1 MPGTNLTRE
10 EAQQRAKL
18 LTVDSY
24 EIDLDLSG
32 AVEGGT
38 YRSVTTV
45 RFDSAES
52 GVGSFIDLVAPAV
65 QEVVLNGDSLD
76 PAEVFKDSRI
86 ELAGILE
93 GRNVLRVVADCA
105 YTNTGEGLHR
115 FVDPVDQQAYL
126 YTQFEVPDAR
136 RVFASF
142 EQPDL
147 KATFQFTVKAPS
159 GWTVISNSPTP
170 EPKDDVWEFEP
181 TPRISTYVTALILG
195 PYHSVHSVYEKDG
208 QSVPLGIYCRPSL
221 AEFLD
226 SDAIF
231 EVTRQGFEWFQE
243 KFDYA
248 YPFKKYDQLFVP
260 EFNAGAMENAG
271 AVTIRDQYVFRSKV
285 TDAAYEVRAETILHE
300 LAHMWF
306 GDLVTMEWWNDLWL
320 NESFATYTSIACQSY
335 APGSRWPH
343 SWTTFANSMKTWAYR
358 QDQLPSTHPIMAQ
371 INDLDD
377 VLVNF
382 DGITYAKG
390 ASVLKQLVAYV
401 GEDEFF
407 RGVQAYFKAHAY
419 GNTQLSDLL
428 GALEETSGRDLGT
441 WSQKWLQTAG
451 INVLRPE
458 IETDANGVITS
469 FAIRQ
474 EAPALPAGAK
484 GEPTL
489 RPHRIAVGLYDL
501 DDSAGGSGK
510 LVRGERIELDVDGE
524 LTEVAELVG
533 KRRPA
538 VILLND
544 DDLSYAKVRLDEQSL
559 AFVTEH
565 LGDFEASLPRALCW
579 ASAWDM
585 TRDAELAARDY
596 LSLVLSGIGKE
607 SDIGVVQSLHRQV
620 LTAVELYADPNARE
634 ALLTRWTDATL
645 AHLRSSAGGSD
656 HQLAWA
662 RAFAAT
668 ARTPEQL
675 DLLEGLLDGR
685 ESIEGLAVD
694 TELRWSFVQR
704 LAAVGRFDEAEITS
718 EYERDRTAAGERH
731 AATAR
736 AARPTEEAKAE
747 AWASVVESDKLPNA
761 VQEAVIGGFV
771 QFGQRELLAPYTEKY
786 FAAVKG
792 VWDSRSHEMAQQI
805 AVGLYPSVQV
815 SADTLAKTDEWL
827 ASAEPSAALRRLISE
842 SRSGVER
849 ALRAQARHGGVGG
862 DALRRGKMAL
872 PRARARKRRFRMEV
886 SRSTGTAAPTGETTS
901 PAAVARSG
909 PRPHQGRGERR
920 SLLAF
925 RF

>member
-18 LTVDSY
+18 LTVESY

-32 AVEGGT
+32 AQEGGT

-45 RFDSAES
+45 RFDVAEN
-52 GVGSFIDLVAPAV
+52 GAESFIDLVAP
-65 QEVVLNGDSLD
+65 EVHEITLNGDALD

-86 ELAGILE
+86 ALPALLA

-181 TPRISTYVTALILG
+181 TPRISSYITALIVG

-231 EVTRQGFEWFQE
+231 EVTRQGFDWFQE

-285 TDAAYEVRAETILHE
+285 TDAAYLGRAETILHE

-320 NESFATYTSIACQSY
+320 NESFATYTSIACQAY
-335 APGSRWPH
+335 APDSRWPH

-358 QDQLPSTHPIMAQ
+358 QDQLPSTHPIMAE
-371 INDLDD
+371 IRDLDD

-401 GEDEFF
+401 GMDEFF
-407 RGVQAYFKAHAY
+407 AGVQAYFKRHAF
-419 GNTQLSDLL
+419 GNTRLSDLL
-428 GALEETSGRDLGT
+428 GALEETSGRDLST

-451 INVLRPE
+451 INILRPE
-458 IETDANGVITS
+458 IETDAAGVITS

-489 RPHRIAVGLYDL
+489 RPHRIAVGLYEL
-501 DDSAGGSGK
+501 DEDSGK
-510 LVRGERIELDVDGE
+510 LVRDERVELDVDGE
-524 LTEVAELVG
+524 LTAVPQLVG

-538 VILLND
+538 VVLLND

-565 LGDFEASLPRALCW
+565 LGDFESSLPRALCW

-585 TRDAELAARDY
+585 TRDAELATRDY

-620 LTAVELYADPNARE
+620 KLAIELYADPTARE

-645 AHLRSSAGGSD
+645 AHLRSAAAGSD

-675 DLLEGLLDGR
+675 DLLDALLDG
-685 ESIEGLAVD
+685 SQTIEGLAVD
-694 TELRWSFVQR
+694 TELRWAFVER
-704 LAAVGRFDEAEITS
+704 LASVGRFDEAEIAG
-718 EYERDRTAAGERH
+718 EYERDKTAAGERH

-736 AARPTEEAKAE
+736 AARPTAEAKAE
-747 AWASVVESDKLPNA
+747 AWAQVVESDKLPNA

-771 QFGQRELLAPYTEKY
+771 QTDQRELLAPYTDQY
-786 FAAVKG
+786 FEVVKG
-792 VWDSRSHEMAQQI
+792 IWDTRSHEIAQQV
-805 AVGLYPSVQV
+805 AVGLYPSIQV
-815 SADTLAKTDEWL
+815 SQETLDKTDEWL
-827 ASAEPSAALRRLISE
+827 TSAEPNAALRRLVSE
-842 SRSGVER
+842 SRS
-849 ALRAQARHGGVGG
+849 
-862 DALRRGKMAL
+862 
-872 PRARARKRRFRMEV
+872 
-886 SRSTGTAAPTGETTS
+886 
-901 PAAVARSG
+901 
-909 PRPHQGRGERR
+909 
-920 SLLAF
+920 
-925 RF
+925 

>member
-10 EAQQRAKL
+10 EAQQRAQL
-18 LTVDSY
+18 LAVESY
-24 EIDLDLSG
+24 GIELDLSG
-32 AVEGGT
+32 AQEGGT

-45 RFDSAES
+45 RFDVTAEN
-52 GVGSFIDLVAPAV
+52 GAESFIDLVAPAV
-65 QEVVLNGDSLD
+65 HEVTLNGDSLD
-76 PAEVFKDSRI
+76 PAEVFAESRI
-86 ELAGILE
+86 KLPGLLH
-93 GRNVLRVVADCA
+93 GRNILRVVADCA

-115 FVDPVDQQAYL
+115 FVDPVDDQAYL

-147 KATFQFTVKAPS
+147 KATFQFTVKAPE

-170 EPKDDVWEFEP
+170 EPQDNVWEFEP
-181 TPRISTYVTALILG
+181 TPRISTYITALIVG

-221 AEFLD
+221 AEYLD

-248 YPFKKYDQLFVP
+248 YPFTKYDQLFVP

-285 TDAAYEVRAETILHE
+285 TDAAYETRAETILHE

-320 NESFATYTSIACQSY
+320 NESFATYTSIACQ
-335 APGSRWPH
+335 AAHPESRWPH

-358 QDQLPSTHPIMAQ
+358 QDQLPSTHPIMAE

-419 GNTQLSDLL
+419 GNTRLSDLL
-428 GALEETSGRDLGT
+428 GALETTSGRDLKA
-441 WSQKWLQTAG
+441 WSKAWLETAG

-458 IETDANGVITS
+458 IETDGNGVVTS
-469 FAIRQ
+469 FSIRQ

-489 RPHRIAVGLYDL
+489 RPHRIAVGLYEL
-501 DDSAGGSGK
+501 DDDSGK
-510 LVRGERIELDVDGE
+510 LVRDERIELDVDGE
-524 LTEVAELVG
+524 LTAVPQLVG
-533 KRRPA
+533 RRRPA

-565 LGDFEASLPRALCW
+565 LGDFESSLPRALCW

-585 TRDAELAARDY
+585 TRDAQLAARDY

-607 SDIGVVQSLHRQV
+607 SDIGVVQSLQRQV
-620 LTAVELYADPNARE
+620 KLAIDLYADPAARE
-634 ALLTRWTDATL
+634 ALLARWTDATL
-645 AHLRSSAGGSD
+645 AHLRAAAPGSD

-675 DLLEGLLDGR
+675 DVLDALLDG
-685 ESIEGLAVD
+685 SQTVEGLVVD
-694 TELRWSFVQR
+694 TELRWAFVQR
-704 LAAVGRFDEAEITS
+704 LAAVGRFDEAEIAG

-747 AWASVVESDKLPNA
+747 AWASVVDSDKLPNA

-771 QFGQRELLAPYTEKY
+771 QTDQREVLAPYADRY
-786 FAAVKG
+786 FEVVKDI
-792 VWDSRSHEMAQQI
+792 WESRSHEMAQQI
-805 AVGLYPSVQV
+805 AVGLYPTVQV
-815 SADTLAKTDEWL
+815 SQETLDKTDAWL
-827 ASAEPSAALRRLISE
+827 ASAEPNAALRRLVSE
-842 SRSGVER
+842 SRAGVER
-849 ALRAQARHGGVGG
+849 ALRAQRA
-862 DALRRGKMAL
+862 DA
-872 PRARARKRRFRMEV
+872 
-886 SRSTGTAAPTGETTS
+886 AAGE
-901 PAAVARSG
+901 
-909 PRPHQGRGERR
+909 
-920 SLLAF
+920 
-925 RF
+925 

>member
-32 AVEGGT
+32 AQEGGT

-45 RFDSAES
+45 RFDVAGTGAE
-52 GVGSFIDLVAPAV
+52 SFIDLVAPTV
-65 QEVVLNGDSLD
+65 HEVTLNGDALD
-76 PAEVFKDSRI
+76 PAEVFEDSRI
-86 ELAGILE
+86 ALPGLLE

-115 FVDPVDQQAYL
+115 FVDPVDEQAYL

-147 KATFQFTVKAPS
+147 KATFQFTVKAPT
-159 GWTVISNSPTP
+159 GWTVVSNSPTP
-170 EPKDDVWEFEP
+170 EPTDDVWVFEP
-181 TPRISTYVTALILG
+181 TPRISSYITALVVG

-231 EVTRQGFEWFQE
+231 EVTRQGFDWFQE

-248 YPFKKYDQLFVP
+248 YPFEKYDQLFVP

-320 NESFATYTSIACQSY
+320 NESFATYTSIACQAY
-335 APGSRWPH
+335 APDSRWPH

-358 QDQLPSTHPIMAQ
+358 QDQLPSTHPIMAE
-371 INDLDD
+371 IGDLDD

-401 GEDEFF
+401 GMDEFF
-407 RGVQAYFKAHAY
+407 SGVQAYFKRHAF
-419 GNTQLSDLL
+419 GNTRLSDLL

-458 IETDANGVITS
+458 IETDAEGVVTS

-489 RPHRIAVGLYDL
+489 RPHRIAVGLYGL
-501 DDSAGGSGK
+501 DGDSGK
-510 LVRGERIELDVDGE
+510 LLREERVELDIDGE
-524 LTEVAELVG
+524 LTAVPQLVG
-533 KRRPA
+533 KRRA
-538 VILLND
+538 DVILLND

-565 LGDFEASLPRALCW
+565 LGDFESSLPRALCW

-585 TRDAELAARDY
+585 TRDGELPTRDY

-620 LTAVELYADPNARE
+620 KLAIDLYADPAARE
-634 ALLTRWTDATL
+634 TLLTRWTDATL
-645 AHLRSSAGGSD
+645 AHLRSAEAGSD

-668 ARTPEQL
+668 ARTPDQI
-675 DLLEGLLDGR
+675 DLLESLLDGGQT
-685 ESIEGLAVD
+685 IEGLAVD
-694 TELRWSFVQR
+694 TELRWAFVQR
-704 LAAVGRFDEAEITS
+704 LVAVGQFDESDISAEH
-718 EYERDRTAAGERH
+718 ERDRTAAGERH
-731 AATAR
+731 AASAR
-736 AARPTEEAKAE
+736 AARPTPEAKAE
-747 AWASVVESDKLPNA
+747 AWAAVVESDKLPNA
-761 VQEAVIGGFV
+761 LQEAVIGGFV
-771 QFGQRELLAPYTEKY
+771 QTDQRELLAPYTDKY
-786 FAAVKG
+786 FDVVKG
-792 VWDSRSHEMAQQI
+792 IWDSRSHEIAQQI
-805 AVGLYPSVQV
+805 AIGLYPAVQV
-815 SADTLAKTDEWL
+815 SRETLDKTDAWL
-827 ASAEPSAALRRLISE
+827 ASAEPNAALRRLVSE
-842 SRSGVER
+842 ARSGVER
-849 ALRAQARHGGVGG
+849 ALKAQAA
-862 DALRRGKMAL
+862 DAR
-872 PRARARKRRFRMEV
+872 
-886 SRSTGTAAPTGETTS
+886 
-901 PAAVARSG
+901 
-909 PRPHQGRGERR
+909 
-920 SLLAF
+920 
-925 RF
+925 

>member
-32 AVEGGT
+32 AQEGGT

-45 RFDSAES
+45 RFDVAED
-52 GVGSFIDLVAPAV
+52 GAESFIDLVAPAV
-65 QEVVLNGDSLD
+65 HEITLNGDALD
-76 PAEVFKDSRI
+76 PAEAFADSRI
-86 ELAGILE
+86 ALPGLLK
-93 GRNVLRVVADCA
+93 GRNVLRVSADCT

-115 FVDPVDQQAYL
+115 FVDPVDDQAYL

-147 KATFQFTVKAPS
+147 KATFQFTVKAPE

-170 EPKDDVWEFEP
+170 EPKDNVWVFAP
-181 TPRISTYVTALILG
+181 TPRLSTYVTALIAG

-208 QSVPLGIYCRPSL
+208 RSVPLGIYCRPSL
-221 AEFLD
+221 AEHLD
-226 SDAIF
+226 ADAIF
-231 EVTRQGFEWFQE
+231 EVTRQGFDWFQE

-248 YPFKKYDQLFVP
+248 YPFEKYDQLFVP

-285 TDAAYEVRAETILHE
+285 TDAAYEVRAATILHE

-320 NESFATYTSIACQSY
+320 NESFATFAEAACQAD
-335 APGSRWPH
+335 APGSKWPH
-343 SWTTFANSMKTWAYR
+343 SWTTFANQMKTWAYR
-358 QDQLPSTHPIMAQ
+358 QDQLPSTHPIMAD
-371 INDLDD
+371 IRDLDD

-401 GEDEFF
+401 GEDAFF
-407 RGVQAYFKAHAY
+407 RGVQAYFKRHAY
-419 GNTQLSDLL
+419 GNTRLSDLL
-428 GALEETSGRDLGT
+428 GALEETSGRDLKT
-441 WSQKWLQTAG
+441 WSKKWLETAG

-458 IETDANGVITS
+458 IETDDAGVITS
-469 FAIRQ
+469 FAVRQ

-489 RPHRIAVGLYDL
+489 RPHRIAIGLYDL
-501 DDSAGGSGK
+501 DEATGK
-510 LVRGERIELDVDGE
+510 LVRGDRVELDVDGE
-524 LTEVAELVG
+524 LTAVPQLAG

-538 VILLND
+538 VVLLND

-559 AFVTEH
+559 AVVTGH
-565 LGDFEASLPRALCW
+565 LGDFESSLPRALCW

-585 TRDAELAARDY
+585 TRDAELPVRDY
-596 LSLVLSGIGKE
+596 LSLVLSGVGKE

-620 LTAVELYADPNARE
+620 KLALDLYADPAARE
-634 ALLTRWTDATL
+634 ALLARWTDATL
-645 AHLRSSAGGSD
+645 AHLRSAEPGSD

-675 DLLEGLLDGR
+675 DLLEALLAGTQTV
-685 ESIEGLAVD
+685 EGLAVD
-694 TELRWSFVQR
+694 TELRWTFVQR
-704 LAAVGRFDEAEITS
+704 LAAVGRFDEAEIAA

-761 VQEAVIGGFV
+761 VQEAVIAGFV
-771 QFGQRELLAPYTEKY
+771 QTDQRELLAPYTDKY
-786 FAAVKG
+786 FEALAD
-792 VWDSRSHEMAQQI
+792 VWASRSHEMAQQI
-805 AVGLYPSVQV
+805 AVGLYPGIQV
-815 SADTLAKTDEWL
+815 TGETLDRTDAWL
-827 ASAEPSAALRRLISE
+827 ASAEPNAALRRLVSE
-842 SRSGVER
+842 SRAGVER
-849 ALRAQARHGGVGG
+849 ALRAQAA
-862 DALRRGKMAL
+862 DA
-872 PRARARKRRFRMEV
+872 
-886 SRSTGTAAPTGETTS
+886 AATS
-901 PAAVARSG
+901 A
-909 PRPHQGRGERR
+909 
-920 SLLAF
+920 
-925 RF
+925 

>member
-1 MPGTNLTRE
+1 MPGTNLTRD
-10 EAQQRAKL
+10 EAQERARL

-32 AVEGGT
+32 AQEGGT

-45 RFDSAES
+45 RFESAEA
-52 GVGSFIDLVAPAV
+52 GAETFIDLVAPAV
-65 QEVVLNGDSLD
+65 HEVVLNGDALD
-76 PAEVFKDSRI
+76 AGALFKDSRI
-86 ELAGILE
+86 ALAGLLSGPNE
-93 GRNVLRVVADCA
+93 LRVVADCA

-115 FVDPVDQQAYL
+115 FVDPVDEQAYL

-147 KATFQFTVKAPS
+147 KATFRFTVKAPE

-170 EPKDDVWEFEP
+170 EPKDHVWAFEP
-181 TPRISTYVTALILG
+181 TPRISSYITALIVG
-195 PYHSVHSVYEKDG
+195 PYHSVHSSYEKDG

-231 EVTRQGFEWFQE
+231 DVTRQGFDWFQE
-243 KFDYA
+243 KFDYD
-248 YPFKKYDQLFVP
+248 YPFAKYDQLFVP

-285 TDAAYEVRAETILHE
+285 TDAAYETRAETILHE

-320 NESFATYTSIACQSY
+320 NESFATYTSIACQAY
-335 APGSRWPH
+335 AEGSKWPH

-358 QDQLPSTHPIMAQ
+358 QDQLPSTHPIMAD
-371 INDLDD
+371 IRDLDD

-401 GEDEFF
+401 GMDEFF
-407 RGVQAYFKAHAY
+407 RGVQAYFKAHAF
-419 GNTQLSDLL
+419 GNTRLSDLL
-428 GALEETSGRDLGT
+428 GALEKTSGRDLKT
-441 WSQKWLQTAG
+441 WSKAWLETAG
-451 INVLRPE
+451 INILRPE
-458 IETDANGVITS
+458 IEVDADGVFTS
-469 FAIRQ
+469 FHVKQ

-489 RPHRIAVGLYDL
+489 RPHRIAIGFYDL
-501 DDSAGGSGK
+501 DADGK
-510 LVRGERIELDVDGE
+510 LVRTNRIELDVDGE
-524 LTEVAELVG
+524 RTEVPVPAG
-533 KRRPA
+533 TKRPD

-544 DDLSYAKVRLDEQSL
+544 DDLTYTKVRLDEESL
-559 AFVTEH
+559 RVVTAH
-565 LGDFEASLPRALCW
+565 LGDFSESLPRALSW

-585 TRDAELAARDY
+585 TRDGELATRDY
-596 LSLVLSGIGKE
+596 LALVLSGVGKE

-620 LTAVELYADPNARE
+620 KMALDLYSAPEWRDAGLTQ
-634 ALLTRWTDATL
+634 WTDAAL
-645 AHLRSSAGGSD
+645 AHLRGAQPGSD

-668 ARTPEQL
+668 ARTPIQL
-675 DLLEGLLDGR
+675 DLLQGLLEGT
-685 ESIEGLAVD
+685 ESVEGLAVD
-694 TELRWSFVQR
+694 TELRWAFVQR
-704 LAAVGRFDEAEITS
+704 LAAVGRFDAEEIEAELVRDKTS
-718 EYERDRTAAGERH
+718 AGERH
-731 AATAR
+731 AASAR
-736 AARPTEEAKAE
+736 AARPVEAAKAE
-747 AWASVVESDKLPNA
+747 AWASVVESDSLPNSL
-761 VQEAVIGGFV
+761 QEAVIGGFV
-771 QFGQRELLAPYTEKY
+771 QTDQRELLAPYTEKY

-792 VWDSRSHEMAQQI
+792 VWDSRSHEMAQQVAI
-805 AVGLYPSVQV
+805 GLYPSLQV
-815 SADTLAKTDEWL
+815 SQATLDATDAWL

-849 ALRAQARHGGVGG
+849 ALKAQAA
-862 DALRRGKMAL
+862 DAANG
-872 PRARARKRRFRMEV
+872 
-886 SRSTGTAAPTGETTS
+886 
-901 PAAVARSG
+901 
-909 PRPHQGRGERR
+909 
-920 SLLAF
+920 
-925 RF
+925 

>member
-10 EAQQRAKL
+10 EAQQRAQL
-18 LTVDSY
+18 LAVESY
-24 EIDLDLSG
+24 EIELDLSG
-32 AVEGGT
+32 AQEGGT

-45 RFDSAES
+45 RFDVSAEN
-52 GVGSFIDLVAPAV
+52 GAESFIDLVAPAV
-65 QEVVLNGDSLD
+65 HEVTLNGDSLD
-76 PAEVFKDSRI
+76 PAEVFADSRI
-86 ELAGILE
+86 ALPGLLH
-93 GRNVLRVVADCA
+93 GRNLLRVVADCA

-115 FVDPVDQQAYL
+115 FVDPVDDQAYL

-147 KATFQFTVKAPS
+147 KATFQFTVKAPE
-159 GWTVISNSPTP
+159 GWTVVSNSPTP
-170 EPKDDVWEFEP
+170 EPQDNVWVFEP
-181 TPRISTYVTALILG
+181 TPRISTYITALIAG

-221 AEFLD
+221 AEYLD

-231 EVTRQGFEWFQE
+231 EVTRQGFAWFQE

-248 YPFKKYDQLFVP
+248 YPFEKYDQLFVP

-285 TDAAYEVRAETILHE
+285 TDAAYETRAETILHE

-320 NESFATYTSIACQSY
+320 NESFATYTSIACQAA

-358 QDQLPSTHPIMAQ
+358 QDQLPSTHPIMAD
-371 INDLDD
+371 IRDLDD

-407 RGVQAYFKAHAY
+407 RGVQAYFKAHAF
-419 GNTQLSDLL
+419 GNTRLSDLL
-428 GALEETSGRDLGT
+428 GALEETSGRDLKT
-441 WSQKWLQTAG
+441 WSKKWLETAG

-458 IETDANGVITS
+458 IETDADGVITS
-469 FAIRQ
+469 FAVRQ
-474 EAPALPAGAK
+474 EAPALPAGAQ

-501 DDSAGGSGK
+501 DAGSGK
-510 LVRGERIELDVDGE
+510 LVRTERIELDVDGE
-524 LTEVAELVG
+524 LTAVPQLSG
-533 KRRPA
+533 TRRPA
-538 VILLND
+538 VVLLND
-544 DDLSYAKVRLDEQSL
+544 DDLSYAKVRLDEESL
-559 AFVTEH
+559 AQVTEH
-565 LGDFEASLPRALCW
+565 LGDFESSLPRALCW

-585 TRDAELAARDY
+585 TRDAQLAARDY

-620 LTAVELYADPNARE
+620 KLAIDLYADPAARE
-634 ALLTRWTDATL
+634 TLLARWTDATL
-645 AHLRSSAGGSD
+645 AHLRAAAPGGD

-675 DLLEGLLDGR
+675 DLLEALLDG
-685 ESIEGLAVD
+685 SQSVEGLVVD
-694 TELRWSFVQR
+694 TELRWAFVQR
-704 LAAVGRFDEAEITS
+704 LAAVGRFDEAEIAA

-736 AARPTEEAKAE
+736 AARPTAEAKAE
-747 AWASVVESDKLPNA
+747 AWASVVDSDKLPNA

-771 QFGQRELLAPYTEKY
+771 QTDQRELLAPYAERY
-786 FAAVKG
+786 FEVVKDI
-792 VWDSRSHEMAQQI
+792 WASRSHEMAQQI
-805 AVGLYPSVQV
+805 AVGLYPAVQV
-815 SADTLAKTDEWL
+815 SQGTLDRTDAWL
-827 ASAEPSAALRRLISE
+827 SSAEPNAALRRLVSE
-842 SRSGVER
+842 SRAGVER
-849 ALRAQARHGGVGG
+849 ALRAQRA
-862 DALRRGKMAL
+862 DA
-872 PRARARKRRFRMEV
+872 
-886 SRSTGTAAPTGETTS
+886 AAAG
-901 PAAVARSG
+901 
-909 PRPHQGRGERR
+909 Q
-920 SLLAF
+920 
-925 RF
+925 

>member
-32 AVEGGT
+32 AQEGGT
-38 YRSVTTV
+38 YTSVTTV
-45 RFDSAES
+45 RFESAEANAET
-52 GVGSFIDLVAPAV
+52 FIDLVAPAV
-65 QEVVLNGDSLD
+65 HEVTLNGKSLD
-76 PAEVFKDSRI
+76 VAAVFRDSRI
-86 ELAGILE
+86 ALKHLQQGENLLK
-93 GRNVLRVVADCA
+93 VVADCA

-115 FVDPVDQQAYL
+115 FVDPVDDQAYL

-159 GWTVISNSPTP
+159 GWTVISNSATP
-170 EPKDDVWEFEP
+170 EPKDDVWTFAP
-181 TPRISTYVTALILG
+181 TPRISTYITALIVG
-195 PYHSVHSVYEKDG
+195 PYHSVHATYERGG

-226 SDAIF
+226 ADAIF
-231 EVTRQGFEWFQE
+231 DVTRQGFDWFQE

-248 YPFKKYDQLFVP
+248 YPFEKYDQLFVP

-320 NESFATYTSIACQSY
+320 NESFATYTSIACQAY
-335 APGSRWPH
+335 AEGSKWPH

-358 QDQLPSTHPIMAQ
+358 QDQLPSTHPIMAD
-371 INDLDD
+371 IRDLDD

-401 GEDEFF
+401 GMDEFF
-407 RGVQAYFKAHAY
+407 AGVQAYFKRHAF
-419 GNTQLSDLL
+419 GNTRLSDLL
-428 GALEETSGRDLGT
+428 GALEETSGRDLSA
-441 WSQKWLQTAG
+441 WSQAWLQTAG
-451 INVLRPE
+451 INILRPH
-458 IETDANGVITS
+458 IETDANGTITS
-469 FAIRQ
+469 FAVRQ
-474 EAPALPAGAK
+474 EAPALPEGAK

-489 RPHRIAVGLYDL
+489 RPHRIAIGLYDL
-501 DDSAGGSGK
+501 DDESGK
-510 LVRGERIELDVDGE
+510 LVRSDRIELDVQGE
-524 LTEVAELVG
+524 ITEVAELVG
-533 KRRPA
+533 RHRPA

-544 DDLSYAKVRLDEQSL
+544 DDLSYAKVRLDPESL
-559 AFVTEH
+559 RHVTQH

-585 TRDAELAARDY
+585 TRDGELPTREY

-620 LTAVELYADPNARE
+620 KLAVDLYAAPEFRE
-634 ALLTRWTDATL
+634 SGLARWTEAAL
-645 AHLRSSAGGSD
+645 EHLRSAEPGSD

-668 ARTPEQL
+668 ARTEGQL
-675 DLLEGLLDGR
+675 DLLKGLLEGT
-685 ESIEGLAVD
+685 EEIEGLAVD
-694 TELRWSFVQR
+694 TELRWAFVQR
-704 LAAVGRFDEAEITS
+704 LAATGRYEEAEIAA
-718 EYERDRTAAGERH
+718 EYARDKTAAGERH
-731 AATAR
+731 AAAAR
-736 AARPTEEAKAE
+736 ASRPTPEAKAE
-747 AWASVVESDKLPNA
+747 AWASVVDSDKLPNA
-761 VQEAVIGGFV
+761 LQEAVIAGFV
-771 QFGQRELLAPYTEKY
+771 QTDQRELLAPYTEKF
-786 FAAVKG
+786 FASVKG
-792 VWDSRSHEMAQQI
+792 VWESRSHEMAQQVAI
-805 AVGLYPSVQV
+805 GLYPAIQV
-815 SADTLAKTDEWL
+815 ERATLDATDAWV
-827 ASAEPSAALRRLISE
+827 ATARPNAALGRLVSE

-849 ALRAQARHGGVGG
+849 ALKAQAA
-862 DALRRGKMAL
+862 DAKAG
-872 PRARARKRRFRMEV
+872 
-886 SRSTGTAAPTGETTS
+886 S
-901 PAAVARSG
+901 
-909 PRPHQGRGERR
+909 
-920 SLLAF
+920 
-925 RF
+925 

>member
-24 EIDLDLSG
+24 EIELDLSG
-32 AVEGGT
+32 AQEGGT

-45 RFDSAES
+45 RFDSAEA
-52 GVGSFIDLVAPAV
+52 GAETFIDLVAPAV
-65 QEVVLNGDSLD
+65 HEAVLNGHSLD
-76 PAEVFKDSRI
+76 VAAVFRDSRI
-86 ELAGILE
+86 ALKHLEAGPNELK
-93 GRNVLRVVADCA
+93 VVADCD

-147 KATFQFTVKAPS
+147 KATFQFTVKAPT
-159 GWTVISNSPTP
+159 GWTVVSNSPTP
-170 EPKDDVWEFEP
+170 EPSGDVWVFEP
-181 TPRISTYVTALILG
+181 TPRMSTYITALIVG
-195 PYHSVHSVYEKDG
+195 PYHSVHSSYEGPGG

-231 EVTRQGFEWFQE
+231 EVTRQGFDWFQE

-248 YPFKKYDQLFVP
+248 YPFAKYDQLFVP

-285 TDAAYEVRAETILHE
+285 TDAAYETRAETILHE

-320 NESFATYTSIACQSY
+320 NESFATYTSIACQAY
-335 APGSRWPH
+335 AENSRWPH

-358 QDQLPSTHPIMAQ
+358 QDQLPSTHPIMAD
-371 INDLDD
+371 IRDLDD

-401 GEDEFF
+401 GMDEFF
-407 RGVQAYFKAHAY
+407 RGVQAYFKAHAF
-419 GNTQLSDLL
+419 GNTRLSDLL
-428 GALEETSGRDLGT
+428 GALEETSGRDLKT
-441 WSQKWLQTAG
+441 WSKKWLETAG
-451 INVLRPE
+451 INVLRPVVDVD
-458 IETDANGVITS
+458 TSGKITS
-469 FAIRQ
+469 FAVKQ
-474 EAPALPAGAK
+474 EAPALPTGAK

-489 RPHRIAVGLYDL
+489 RPHRIAIGLYDL
-501 DDSAGGSGK
+501 DGESGK
-510 LVRGERIELDVDGE
+510 LLRTDRVELDVDGE
-524 LTEVAELVG
+524 LTAVDALVG
-533 KRRPA
+533 RERPA

-544 DDLSYAKVRLDEQSL
+544 DDLSYAKVRMDAESL

-565 LGDFEASLPRALCW
+565 IGDFEASLPRALSW

-585 TRDAELAARDY
+585 TRDAELPTREY

-620 LTAVELYADPNARE
+620 KLALELYAAPSGRDE
-634 ALLTRWTDATL
+634 ALARWTEATL
-645 AHLRSSAGGSD
+645 SHLRAAEPGSD

-668 ARTPEQL
+668 ARTEEQL
-675 DLLEGLLDGR
+675 TLLEELVSAKQ
-685 ESIEGLAVD
+685 SINGLAVD
-694 TELRWSFVQR
+694 TELRWAFVHR
-704 LAAVGRFDEAEITS
+704 LAATGRLDEAGITA
-718 EYERDRTAAGERH
+718 ELDRDKTAAGERH
-731 AATAR
+731 AAAAR
-736 AARPTEEAKAE
+736 AARPTPEAKAE

-761 VQEAVIGGFV
+761 IQESVISGFV
-771 QFGQRELLAPYTEKY
+771 QTDQRELLAPYTEKF

-792 VWDSRSHEMAQQI
+792 AWDSRSHEMAQQI
-805 AVGLYPSVQV
+805 AVGLYPSLQV
-815 SADTLAKTDEWL
+815 SQATLDATDAWL
-827 ASAEPSAALRRLISE
+827 SSTSPSAALRRLITE
-842 SRSGVER
+842 SRAGVER
-849 ALRAQARHGGVGG
+849 ALRAQAADV
-862 DALRRGKMAL
+862 
-872 PRARARKRRFRMEV
+872 
-886 SRSTGTAAPTGETTS
+886 
-901 PAAVARSG
+901 
-909 PRPHQGRGERR
+909 
-920 SLLAF
+920 
-925 RF
+925 

>member
-32 AVEGGT
+32 AQEGGT

-45 RFDSAES
+45 RFDVAEGDTS
-52 GVGSFIDLVAPAV
+52 SFIDLVAPAV
-65 QEVVLNGDSLD
+65 SEVTLNGDALD
-76 PAEVFKDSRI
+76 PDEVFKDSRI
-86 ELAGILE
+86 ALPGLLE
-93 GRNVLRVVADCA
+93 GPNILRVVADCA

-147 KATFQFTVKAPS
+147 KATFRFTVKAPT

-181 TPRISTYVTALILG
+181 TPRISTYVTALIVG

-231 EVTRQGFEWFQE
+231 EVTRQGFDWFQE

-271 AVTIRDQYVFRSKV
+271 AVTIRDQYVFRSKT
-285 TDAAYEVRAETILHE
+285 TDAAYETRAATILHE

-320 NESFATYTSIACQSY
+320 NESFATYAEAACQAY

-343 SWTTFANSMKTWAYR
+343 SWTTFANQMKTWAYR
-358 QDQLPSTHPIMAQ
+358 QDQLPSTHPIMAD
-371 INDLDD
+371 IRDLDD

-401 GEDEFF
+401 GEDAFF
-407 RGVQAYFKAHAY
+407 TGVQAYFKRHAF
-419 GNTQLSDLL
+419 GNTRLSDLL
-428 GALEETSGRDLGT
+428 GALEETSGRDLKS
-441 WSQKWLQTAG
+441 WSKAWLETAG
-451 INVLRPE
+451 INILRPE
-458 IETDANGVITS
+458 IEVDAQGVITS
-469 FAIRQ
+469 FAVRQ

-484 GEPTL
+484 GEATL
-489 RPHRIAVGLYDL
+489 RPHRIAVGLYEL
-501 DDSAGGSGK
+501 DDESGK
-510 LVRGERIELDVDGE
+510 LVRDERVELDIDGE
-524 LTEVAELVG
+524 LTAVPQLVG

-538 VILLND
+538 VFLLND
-544 DDLSYAKVRLDEQSL
+544 DDLSYAKVRLDADSL
-559 AFVTEH
+559 AVVTQH
-565 LGDFEASLPRALCW
+565 LGDFESSLPRALCW

-585 TRDAELAARDY
+585 TRDAELATSDY

-607 SDIGVVQSLHRQV
+607 SDIGVVQSLQRQV
-620 LTAVELYADPNARE
+620 KLALELYAAPAKRE
-634 ALLTRWTDATL
+634 DLLARWTEAAL
-645 AHLRSSAGGSD
+645 EHLRAAAPGGD

-662 RAFAAT
+662 RAFAAA
-668 ARTPEQL
+668 ARTESQL
-675 DLLEGLLDGR
+675 SLLEGLLDGT
-685 ESIEGLAVD
+685 STIDGLAVD
-694 TELRWSFVQR
+694 TELRWAFVQR
-704 LAAVGRFDEAEITS
+704 LASVGRFGDAEIDA
-718 EYERDRTAAGERH
+718 EYERDKTAAGERH
-731 AATAR
+731 ALTAR
-736 AARPTEEAKAE
+736 ASRPTPEAKAA
-747 AWASVVESDKLPNA
+747 AWASVIDSADLPNA
-761 VQEAVIGGFV
+761 LQEAVIGGFV
-771 QFGQRELLAPYTEKY
+771 QTDQRELLAPYTEKY
-786 FAAVKG
+786 FEVVKG
-792 VWDSRSHEMAQQI
+792 IWDSRSHEIAQQVAI
-805 AVGLYPSVQV
+805 GLYPSVQV
-815 SADTLAKTDEWL
+815 TQDTLDRTDAWL
-827 ASAEPSAALRRLISE
+827 SSAEPNAALRRLVSE
-842 SRSGVER
+842 SRSGIER
-849 ALRAQARHGGVGG
+849 ALKAQAA
-862 DALRRGKMAL
+862 DA
-872 PRARARKRRFRMEV
+872 
-886 SRSTGTAAPTGETTS
+886 
-901 PAAVARSG
+901 
-909 PRPHQGRGERR
+909 
-920 SLLAF
+920 
-925 RF
+925 

>member
-10 EAQQRAKL
+10 EAQQRAEL

-32 AVEGGT
+32 AQEGGT

-45 RFDSAES
+45 RFDVARSGAE
-52 GVGSFIDLVAPAV
+52 SFIDLVAPTV
-65 QEVVLNGDSLD
+65 HEVVLNGDQLD
-76 PAEVFKDSRI
+76 PAEVFTDSRI
-86 ELAGILE
+86 ALPGLLE

-115 FVDPVDQQAYL
+115 FVDPVDEQAYL

-147 KATFQFTVKAPS
+147 KATFQFTVRAPE
-159 GWTVISNSPTP
+159 GWTVVSNSPSP
-170 EPKDDVWEFEP
+170 EPLDNVWSFEP
-181 TPRISTYVTALILG
+181 TPRISSYITALIVG

-231 EVTRQGFEWFQE
+231 EVTRQGFDWFQE

-248 YPFKKYDQLFVP
+248 YPFAKYDQLFVP

-320 NESFATYTSIACQSY
+320 NESFATYTSIACQAA

-358 QDQLPSTHPIMAQ
+358 QDQLPSTHPIMAD
-371 INDLDD
+371 IRDLDD

-401 GEDEFF
+401 GQDEFF
-407 RGVQAYFKAHAY
+407 KGVQAYFKRHAF
-419 GNTQLSDLL
+419 GNTRLSDLL
-428 GALEETSGRDLGT
+428 GALEETSGRDLKT
-441 WSQKWLQTAG
+441 WSRKWLETAG
-451 INVLRPE
+451 INILRPE
-458 IETDANGVITS
+458 VATDASGVITS
-469 FAIRQ
+469 FAVRQ

-484 GEPTL
+484 GEPVL
-489 RPHRIAVGLYDL
+489 RPHRIAIGLYDL
-501 DDSAGGSGK
+501 DDATGK
-510 LVRGERIELDVDGE
+510 LVRADRIELDVDGE
-524 LTEVAELVG
+524 LTAVPQLTGE
-533 KRRPA
+533 RRPA

-559 AFVTEH
+559 AVVTEH
-565 LGDFEASLPRALCW
+565 LGDFTASLPRALCW

-585 TRDAELAARDY
+585 TRDAELPTRDY

-620 LTAVELYADPNARE
+620 KLAIDLYADPAARE
-634 ALLTRWTDATL
+634 SLLARWTDATL
-645 AHLRSSAGGSD
+645 AHLRAAEPASD

-675 DLLEGLLDGR
+675 DLLEALLEGTQTV
-685 ESIEGLAVD
+685 EGLAVD
-694 TELRWSFVQR
+694 TELRWAFVER
-704 LAAVGRFDEAEITS
+704 LAAVGRFDEAEIAA
-718 EYERDRTAAGERH
+718 EYERDKTAAGERH

-736 AARPTEEAKAE
+736 AARPTPEAKAE
-747 AWASVVESDKLPNA
+747 AWASVVDSDKLPNA

-771 QFGQRELLAPYTEKY
+771 QTDQRELIAPYADKY
-786 FAAVKG
+786 FEVLKDI
-792 VWDSRSHEMAQQI
+792 WDSRSYEIAQQI
-805 AVGLYPSVQV
+805 ATGLYPAVQI
-815 SADTLAKTDEWL
+815 SEETLTKTDTWL
-827 ASAEPSAALRRLISE
+827 TSSDPNAALRRLVSE
-842 SRSGVER
+842 SRSGIER
-849 ALRAQARHGGVGG
+849 ALRAQAA
-862 DALRRGKMAL
+862 DA
-872 PRARARKRRFRMEV
+872 
-886 SRSTGTAAPTGETTS
+886 TAG
-901 PAAVARSG
+901 
-909 PRPHQGRGERR
+909 Q
-920 SLLAF
+920 
-925 RF
+925 

>member
-24 EIDLDLSG
+24 EIELDLSG
-32 AVEGGT
+32 AQEGGT
-38 YRSVTTV
+38 FRSVTTV
-45 RFDSAES
+45 RFDSAEA
-52 GVGSFIDLVAPAV
+52 GAETFIDLVAPAV
-65 QEVVLNGDSLD
+65 HEAVLNGHALD
-76 PAEVFKDSRI
+76 VAAVFRDSRI
-86 ELAGILE
+86 ALKHLVAGPNE
-93 GRNVLRVVADCA
+93 LRVVADCD

-147 KATFQFTVKAPS
+147 KATFRFTVKAPS

-170 EPKDDVWEFEP
+170 EPKDDVWSFEP
-181 TPRISTYVTALILG
+181 TPRISSYITALIVG
-195 PYHSVHSVYEKDG
+195 PYHSVHSSYEGRDG

-226 SDAIF
+226 ADAIF
-231 EVTRQGFEWFQE
+231 EVTRQGFDWFQE
-243 KFDYA
+243 KFDFA
-248 YPFKKYDQLFVP
+248 YPFAKYDQLFVP

-320 NESFATYTSIACQSY
+320 NESFATYTSIACQAY
-335 APGSRWPH
+335 AEGSRWPH

-358 QDQLPSTHPIMAQ
+358 QDQLPSTHPIMAD
-371 INDLDD
+371 IRDLDD

-401 GEDEFF
+401 GMDEFF
-407 RGVQAYFKAHAY
+407 QGVQAYFKRHAF
-419 GNTQLSDLL
+419 GNTRLSDLL
-428 GALEETSGRDLGT
+428 GALEETSGRDLKT
-441 WSQKWLQTAG
+441 WSKKWLETAG
-451 INVLRPE
+451 INVLRPVVDVD
-458 IETDANGVITS
+458 TRGVITS
-469 FAIRQ
+469 FAVKQ

-489 RPHRIAVGLYDL
+489 RPHRIAIGLYDL
-501 DDSAGGSGK
+501 DEASGK
-510 LVRGERIELDVDGE
+510 LVRTDRVELDVDGE
-524 LTEVAELVG
+524 LTAVDALVG
-533 KRRPA
+533 KARPA

-544 DDLSYAKVRLDEQSL
+544 DDLSYAKVRLDAESL

-565 LGDFEASLPRALCW
+565 IGDFEASLPRALCW

-585 TRDAELAARDY
+585 TRDAELPTRDY

-620 LTAVELYADPNARE
+620 KLALDLYAAPARREE
-634 ALLTRWTDATL
+634 ALARWTEATL
-645 AHLRSSAGGSD
+645 THLRSAEPGSD

-668 ARTPEQL
+668 ARTDAEL
-675 DLLEGLLDGR
+675 SLLERLLDGT
-685 ESIEGLAVD
+685 ESLDGLAVD
-694 TELRWSFVQR
+694 TELRWAFVGR
-704 LAAVGRFDEAEITS
+704 LAATGRLDEAGIAAEL
-718 EYERDRTAAGERH
+718 ERDKTAAGERH
-731 AATAR
+731 AASAR
-736 AARPTEEAKAE
+736 AALPTPEAKAA
-747 AWASVVESDKLPNA
+747 AWASVVESDSLPNA
-761 VQEAVIGGFV
+761 IQEAVIGGFV
-771 QFGQRELLAPYTEKY
+771 QTDQRELLAPYAQK
-786 FAAVKG
+786 FFDAVKEA
-792 VWDSRSHEMAQQI
+792 WDSRSHEMAQQI
-805 AVGLYPSVQV
+805 AVGLYPSLQV
-815 SADTLAKTDEWL
+815 SRATLDATDTWL
-827 ASAEPSAALRRLISE
+827 TTANPSAALRRLITE
-842 SRSGVER
+842 SRAGVER
-849 ALRAQARHGGVGG
+849 ALRAR
-862 DALRRGKMAL
+862 DADGAL
-872 PRARARKRRFRMEV
+872 
-886 SRSTGTAAPTGETTS
+886 
-901 PAAVARSG
+901 
-909 PRPHQGRGERR
+909 
-920 SLLAF
+920 
-925 RF
+925 

>member
-32 AVEGGT
+32 AQEGGT
-38 YRSVTTV
+38 FRSATTV
-45 RFDSAES
+45 RFDSAEA
-52 GVGSFIDLVAPAV
+52 GAETFIDLIADGVH
-65 QEVVLNGDSLD
+65 EVVLNGRSLD
-76 PAEVFKDSRI
+76 VAAVFRDSRI
-86 ELAGILE
+86 ALTHLEAGPNE
-93 GRNVLRVVADCA
+93 LRVVADCA

-147 KATFQFTVKAPS
+147 KATFQFTVKAPT
-159 GWTVISNSPTP
+159 GWTVISNSRTP
-170 EPKDDVWEFEP
+170 EPKDDLWVFEP
-181 TPRISTYVTALILG
+181 TQRMSTYITALIVG
-195 PYHSVHSVYEKDG
+195 PYHSVHSSYEGPDG

-221 AEFLD
+221 AEHLD

-231 EVTRQGFEWFQE
+231 EVTRQGFDWFQE
-243 KFDYA
+243 KFDYQ
-248 YPFKKYDQLFVP
+248 YPFPKYDQLFVP

-285 TDAAYEVRAETILHE
+285 TDAAYEVRAATILHE

-320 NESFATYTSIACQSY
+320 NESFATFAEAACQAY
-335 APGSRWPH
+335 APDSKWPH

-358 QDQLPSTHPIMAQ
+358 QDQLPSTHPIMAE

-401 GEDEFF
+401 GMDEFF
-407 RGVQAYFKAHAY
+407 QGVQAYFKRHAF
-419 GNTQLSDLL
+419 GNTRLSDLL
-428 GALEETSGRDLGT
+428 GALEETSGRDLKA
-441 WSQKWLQTAG
+441 WSKAWLETAG

-458 IETDANGVITS
+458 IETDEHGVITS

-474 EAPALPAGAK
+474 EAPALPEGAK
-484 GEPTL
+484 GTSTL
-489 RPHRIAVGLYDL
+489 RPHRIAIGFYDL
-501 DDSAGGSGK
+501 DDDSGK
-510 LVRGERIELDVDGE
+510 LLRGERVELDVTA
-524 LTEVAELVG
+524 TESTQVPDLVG
-533 KRRPA
+533 KHRPD

-565 LGDFEASLPRALCW
+565 LGDFESSLPRALCW

-585 TRDAELAARDY
+585 TRDAELSAGAY
-596 LSLVLSGIGKE
+596 LDLVLSGIAKE

-620 LTAVELYADPNARE
+620 KLAIDLYAAPAHRD
-634 ALLTRWTDATL
+634 ALLSRWTEATL
-645 AHLRSSAGGSD
+645 THLRTAEAGGD

-668 ARTPEQL
+668 ARTPQQL
-675 DLLEGLLDGR
+675 DLLVALLEGR
-685 ESIEGLAVD
+685 ETIEGLAVD
-694 TELRWSFVQR
+694 TELRWAFVER
-704 LAAVGRFDEAEITS
+704 LAATGRYDESEIGAE
-718 EYERDRTAAGERH
+718 YDRDKTAAGERH

-736 AARPTEEAKAE
+736 AARPTPEAKAE
-747 AWASVVESDKLPNA
+747 AWASVVDSDQLPNA

-771 QFGQRELLAPYTEKY
+771 QTDQRELLAPYTGKY
-786 FAAVKG
+786 FAALKD

-805 AVGLYPSVQV
+805 VVGLYPSIQV
-815 SADTLAKTDEWL
+815 SQDTLALTDEWL
-827 ASAEPSAALRRLISE
+827 ASAAPTAALRRLVSE
-842 SRSGVER
+842 SRSGVDR
-849 ALRAQARHGGVGG
+849 ALKAQAA
-862 DALRRGKMAL
+862 DA
-872 PRARARKRRFRMEV
+872 
-886 SRSTGTAAPTGETTS
+886 
-901 PAAVARSG
+901 
-909 PRPHQGRGERR
+909 
-920 SLLAF
+920 
-925 RF
+925 

>member
-1 MPGTNLTRE
+1 MPGTNLTRD
-10 EAQQRAKL
+10 EAQQRARL
-18 LTVDSY
+18 LSVDAY

-32 AVEGGT
+32 AQDGGT

-45 RFDSAES
+45 RFDAAEA
-52 GVGSFIDLVAPAV
+52 GAETFIDLVAPAV
-65 QEVVLNGDSLD
+65 HEVVLNGEALD
-76 PAEVFKDSRI
+76 AAEVFKDSRI
-86 ELAGILE
+86 ALRGLVA
-93 GRNVLRVVADCA
+93 GRNELRVVADCA

-147 KATFQFTVKAPS
+147 KATFQFTVQAPE

-170 EPKDDVWEFEP
+170 EPNGNVWRFEP
-181 TPRISTYVTALILG
+181 TPRISSYITALIVG
-195 PYHSVHSVYEKDG
+195 PYHSVHSTYEKDG
-208 QSVPLGIYCRPSL
+208 RTVPLGIYCRPSL
-221 AEFLD
+221 AEHLD

-231 EVTRQGFEWFQE
+231 EVTRQGFDWFQE

-248 YPFKKYDQLFVP
+248 YPFAKYDQLFVP

-320 NESFATYTSIACQSY
+320 NESFATYTSIACQAY
-335 APGSRWPH
+335 APGSKWPH

-358 QDQLPSTHPIMAQ
+358 QDQLPSTHPIMAE
-371 INDLDD
+371 IRDLDD

-401 GEDEFF
+401 GMDEFF
-407 RGVQAYFKAHAY
+407 KGVQAYFKAHAY
-419 GNTQLSDLL
+419 GNTRLSDLL
-428 GALEETSGRDLGT
+428 GALEETSGRDLKT
-441 WSQKWLQTAG
+441 WSKKWLETAG
-451 INVLRPE
+451 INILRPE
-458 IETDANGVITS
+458 IEVDADGVITA
-469 FAIRQ
+469 FAVRQ

-484 GEPTL
+484 GEPVL
-489 RPHRIAVGLYDL
+489 RPHRIAVGAYELED
-501 DDSAGGSGK
+501 GR
-510 LVRGERIELDVDGE
+510 LVRKERIELDVDGE
-524 LTEVAELVG
+524 LTAVPQLVG
-533 KRRPA
+533 TARPA
-538 VILLND
+538 VVLLND
-544 DDLSYAKVRLDEQSL
+544 DDLSYAKVRLDEESL
-559 AFVTEH
+559 KAVTEH
-565 LGDFEASLPRALCW
+565 LGDFTESLPRALCW

-585 TRDAELAARDY
+585 TRDGELATRDY

-620 LTAVELYADPNARE
+620 KLAIDLYADPAARD
-634 ALLTRWTDATL
+634 ALLTQWTDATL
-645 AHLRSSAGGSD
+645 VQLSIAEPGSD

-675 DLLEGLLDGR
+675 DLLKGLLDGTQA
-685 ESIEGLAVD
+685 IEGLAVD
-694 TELRWSFVQR
+694 TELRWAFVER
-704 LAAVGRFDEAEITS
+704 LAAVGSFDEAEIAA

-731 AATAR
+731 VATAR

-747 AWASVVESDKLPNA
+747 AWASVVDSDKLPNA

-771 QFGQRELLAPYTEKY
+771 QTDQRELLAPYAAKY
-786 FAAVKG
+786 FDAVKG
-792 VWDSRSHEMAQQI
+792 VWDARSHEMAQQI
-805 AVGLYPSVQV
+805 AVGLYPSLQV
-815 SADTLAKTDEWL
+815 RQETLDATDAWL
-827 ASAEPSAALRRLISE
+827 TSAEPNAALRRLISE
-842 SRSGVER
+842 SRAGIER
-849 ALRAQARHGGVGG
+849 ALKAQAA
-862 DALRRGKMAL
+862 DA
-872 PRARARKRRFRMEV
+872 
-886 SRSTGTAAPTGETTS
+886 AAG
-901 PAAVARSG
+901 
-909 PRPHQGRGERR
+909 
-920 SLLAF
+920 
-925 RF
+925 

>member
-24 EIDLDLSG
+24 EVELDLSG
-32 AVEGGT
+32 AQEGGT

-45 RFDSAES
+45 RFDSAET
-52 GVGSFIDLVAPAV
+52 GAESFIDLVAPAV
-65 QEVVLNGDSLD
+65 HEVTLNGDPLD
-76 PAEVFKDSRI
+76 AAEVFQDSRI
-86 ELAGILE
+86 ALPGLLE

-147 KATFQFTVKAPS
+147 KATFQFTVKAPT

-170 EPKDDVWEFEP
+170 EPKDDVWVFEP
-181 TPRISTYVTALILG
+181 TPRISTYITALIVG

-208 QSVPLGIYCRPSL
+208 QTVPLGIYCRPSL

-231 EVTRQGFEWFQE
+231 EVTRQGFDWFQE

-248 YPFKKYDQLFVP
+248 YPFTKYDQLFVP

-285 TDAAYEVRAETILHE
+285 TDAAYELRAETILHE

-320 NESFATYTSIACQSY
+320 NESFATYTSIACQAY
-335 APGSRWPH
+335 HPDSRWPH

-358 QDQLPSTHPIMAQ
+358 QDQLPSTHPIMAE
-371 INDLDD
+371 IRDLDD

-401 GEDEFF
+401 GMDEFF
-407 RGVQAYFKAHAY
+407 RGVQAYFKAHAF
-419 GNTQLSDLL
+419 GNTRLSDLL

-451 INVLRPE
+451 INILRPE
-458 IETDANGVITS
+458 IETDAQGVVTA

-474 EAPALPAGAK
+474 EAPALPAGAQ

-489 RPHRIAVGLYDL
+489 RPHRIAVGLYEL
-501 DDSAGGSGK
+501 DGASGK
-510 LVRGERIELDVDGE
+510 LVRDERIELDVDGE
-524 LTEVAELVG
+524 LTAVPHLLG
-533 KRRPA
+533 KRRPD

-544 DDLSYAKVRLDEQSL
+544 DDLSYAKVRLDEDSL

-565 LGDFEASLPRALCW
+565 LGDFESSLPRALCW

-585 TRDAELAARDY
+585 TRDAELATRDY
-596 LSLVLSGIGKE
+596 LALVLSGIGKE

-620 LTAVELYADPNARE
+620 KLAIELYADPAARE

-645 AHLRSSAGGSD
+645 AHLRAAEAGGD

-675 DLLEGLLDGR
+675 DLLEALLEGR
-685 ESIEGLAVD
+685 ETVEGLAVD
-694 TELRWSFVQR
+694 TELRWAFVQR
-704 LAAVGRFDEAEITS
+704 LAAVGRFDEAEIAA
-718 EYERDRTAAGERH
+718 EYERDKTAAGERH

-736 AARPTEEAKAE
+736 AARPTAEAKAE

-771 QFGQRELLAPYTEKY
+771 QSDQRELLAPYTDKY
-786 FAAVKG
+786 FAVVKEI
-792 VWDSRSHEMAQQI
+792 WDARSHEIAQQI
-805 AVGLYPSVQV
+805 ATGLYPGIHI
-815 SADTLAKTDEWL
+815 AEETLARTDAWL
-827 ASAEPSAALRRLISE
+827 ASAEPNAALRRLVSE

-849 ALRAQARHGGVGG
+849 ALKAQAA
-862 DALRRGKMAL
+862 D
-872 PRARARKRRFRMEV
+872 ARAA
-886 SRSTGTAAPTGETTS
+886 TA
-901 PAAVARSG
+901 
-909 PRPHQGRGERR
+909 
-920 SLLAF
+920 
-925 RF
+925 

>member
-32 AVEGGT
+32 AQEGGT

-45 RFDSAES
+45 RFDVAES
-52 GVGSFIDLVAPAV
+52 GTESFIDLVAPTV
-65 QEVVLNGDSLD
+65 HEVALNGDPLD
-76 PAEVFKDSRI
+76 PAEVFADSRI
-86 ELAGILE
+86 ALPGLLE
-93 GRNVLRVVADCA
+93 GRNILRVVADCA

-115 FVDPVDQQAYL
+115 FVDPVDNQAYL

-147 KATFQFTVKAPS
+147 KATFQFTVKAPD

-170 EPKDDVWEFEP
+170 EPTDSVWEFEP
-181 TPRISTYVTALILG
+181 TPRISSYITALIVG

-221 AEFLD
+221 AEHLD

-231 EVTRQGFEWFQE
+231 EVTRQGFDWFQE
-243 KFDYA
+243 KFDYQ

-320 NESFATYTSIACQSY
+320 NESFATYTSIACQAH

-358 QDQLPSTHPIMAQ
+358 QDQLPSTHPIMAE

-401 GEDEFF
+401 GMDEFF
-407 RGVQAYFKAHAY
+407 AGVQAYFKAHAY
-419 GNTQLSDLL
+419 GNTRLSDLL
-428 GALEETSGRDLGT
+428 GALEKTSGRDLKA
-441 WSQKWLQTAG
+441 WSKAWLETAG

-458 IETDANGVITS
+458 IETDAAGVITS

-489 RPHRIAVGLYDL
+489 RPHRIAVGLYEL
-501 DDSAGGSGK
+501 DSSEGASGK
-510 LVRGERIELDVDGE
+510 LVRDERVELDVDGE
-524 LTEVAELVG
+524 LTAVPQLVG

-538 VILLND
+538 VVLLND
-544 DDLSYAKVRLDEQSL
+544 DDLSYAKVRLDERSL

-565 LGDFEASLPRALCW
+565 LGDFESSLPRALCW

-585 TRDAELAARDY
+585 TRDAELPTRDY

-620 LTAVELYADPNARE
+620 KLAIELYADPAARE

-645 AHLRSSAGGSD
+645 AHLRAAAPGSD

-675 DLLEGLLDGR
+675 DLLDALLEGTQT
-685 ESIEGLAVD
+685 IEGLAVD
-694 TELRWSFVQR
+694 TELRWAFVQR
-704 LAAVGRFDEAEITS
+704 LASVGRYDEAEIAG
-718 EYERDRTAAGERH
+718 EYERDKTAAGERH

-747 AWASVVESDKLPNA
+747 AWGSVVESDKLPNA

-771 QFGQRELLAPYTEKY
+771 QTDQRELLAPYTEK
-786 FAAVKG
+786 FFTVVKDI
-792 VWDSRSHEMAQQI
+792 WENRSHEIAQQI
-805 AVGLYPSVQV
+805 AVGLYPSLQV
-815 SADTLAKTDEWL
+815 SQETLRQTDEWL
-827 ASAEPSAALRRLISE
+827 ASAEPSAALRRLVSE
-842 SRSGVER
+842 SRAGVER
-849 ALRAQARHGGVGG
+849 ALRAQTA
-862 DALRRGKMAL
+862 DA
-872 PRARARKRRFRMEV
+872 
-886 SRSTGTAAPTGETTS
+886 AA
-901 PAAVARSG
+901 AA
-909 PRPHQGRGERR
+909 E
-920 SLLAF
+920 
-925 RF
+925 

>member
-32 AVEGGT
+32 APEGGT

-45 RFDSAES
+45 RFDVAEN
-52 GVGSFIDLVAPAV
+52 GADSFIDLVAPTV
-65 QEVVLNGDSLD
+65 HEVTLNGDQLD
-76 PAEVFKDSRI
+76 PGEVFEDSRI
-86 ELAGILE
+86 TLPGLLQ

-115 FVDPVDQQAYL
+115 FVDPVDQQVYL

-147 KATFQFTVKAPS
+147 KATFQFTVKAPE
-159 GWTVISNSPTP
+159 GWTVVSNSPTP
-170 EPKDDVWEFEP
+170 EPKDNVWTFAP
-181 TPRISTYVTALILG
+181 TPRISTYITALIAG

-221 AEFLD
+221 AEYLD
-226 SDAIF
+226 ADAIF
-231 EVTRQGFEWFQE
+231 EVTRQGFDWFQE

-248 YPFKKYDQLFVP
+248 YPFEKYDQLFVP

-285 TDAAYEVRAETILHE
+285 TDAAYLGRAETILHE

-320 NESFATYTSIACQSY
+320 NESFATYTSIACQAH
-335 APGSRWPH
+335 APGTRWPH
-343 SWTTFANSMKTWAYR
+343 AWTTFANQMKTWAYR
-358 QDQLPSTHPIMAQ
+358 QDQLPSTHPIMAE
-371 INDLDD
+371 IRDLDD

-390 ASVLKQLVAYV
+390 ASVLKQLVSYV
-401 GEDEFF
+401 GQDEFF
-407 RGVQAYFKAHAY
+407 RGVQAYFKRHAF
-419 GNTQLSDLL
+419 GNTRLSDLL
-428 GALEETSGRDLGT
+428 GALEETSGRDLKT
-441 WSQKWLQTAG
+441 WSKAWLETAG
-451 INVLRPE
+451 INILRPE
-458 IETDANGVITS
+458 IETDDSGTITS

-489 RPHRIAVGLYDL
+489 RPHRIAVGLYNL
-501 DDSAGGSGK
+501 DEATGK
-510 LVRGERIELDVDGE
+510 LRRDQRLELDVDGE
-524 LTEVAELVG
+524 LTAVPQLTG
-533 KRRPA
+533 TPRPQ
-538 VILLND
+538 VVLLND

-559 AFVTEH
+559 ASVTEH
-565 LGDFEASLPRALCW
+565 LGDFESSLARALCW
-579 ASAWDM
+579 ASSWDM
-585 TRDAELAARDY
+585 TRDGELATRDY

-607 SDIGVVQSLHRQV
+607 SDIGVVQSLQRQV
-620 LTAVELYADPNARE
+620 KLAIDLYAAPAARE
-634 ALLTRWTDATL
+634 ALLHRWTDATL
-645 AHLRSSAGGSD
+645 AHLRAAEPGSD

-675 DLLEGLLDGR
+675 DLLEALLDG
-685 ESIEGLAVD
+685 SQTVEGLTVD
-694 TELRWSFVQR
+694 TELRWAFVQR
-704 LAAVGRFDEAEITS
+704 LAAVGRYDESGIAA

-736 AARPTEEAKAE
+736 AARPTAEAKAE
-747 AWASVVESDKLPNA
+747 AWASVIESDKLPNA
-761 VQEAVIGGFV
+761 VQEAVIAGFV
-771 QFGQRELLAPYTEKY
+771 QTDQRELLAPYTERY
-786 FAAVKG
+786 FAVVKDI
-792 VWDSRSHEMAQQI
+792 WESRSHEIAQQI
-805 AVGLYPSVQV
+805 AVGLYPALQV
-815 SADTLAKTDEWL
+815 SEETLRRTDAWL
-827 ASAEPSAALRRLISE
+827 AEAQPNAALRRLVLE

-849 ALRAQARHGGVGG
+849 ALKAQAA
-862 DALRRGKMAL
+862 DA
-872 PRARARKRRFRMEV
+872 
-886 SRSTGTAAPTGETTS
+886 AAGQE
-901 PAAVARSG
+901 
-909 PRPHQGRGERR
+909 
-920 SLLAF
+920 
-925 RF
+925 

>member
-18 LTVDSY
+18 LAVDSY
-24 EIDLDLSG
+24 EIELDLSG
-32 AVEGGT
+32 AQEGGT

-45 RFDSAES
+45 RFDVSENGAD
-52 GVGSFIDLVAPAV
+52 SFIDLVAPAV
-65 QEVVLNGDSLD
+65 HEVTLNGDSLD
-76 PAEVFKDSRI
+76 PAEVFADSRI
-86 ELAGILE
+86 ALRGLLE
-93 GRNVLRVVADCA
+93 GRNILRVVAECA

-115 FVDPVDQQAYL
+115 FVDPVDDQAYL

-147 KATFQFTVKAPS
+147 KATFQFTVRAPE

-170 EPKDDVWEFEP
+170 EPQDSVWVFEP
-181 TPRISTYVTALILG
+181 TPRISTYITALIVG

-221 AEFLD
+221 AEYLD

-231 EVTRQGFEWFQE
+231 EVTRQGFDWFQE

-285 TDAAYEVRAETILHE
+285 TDAAYEMRAETILHE

-320 NESFATYTSIACQSY
+320 NESFATYTSIACQAH

-343 SWTTFANSMKTWAYR
+343 AWTTFANSMKTWAYR
-358 QDQLPSTHPIMAQ
+358 QDQLPSTHPIMAE
-371 INDLDD
+371 IRDLDD

-401 GEDEFF
+401 GMDEFF
-407 RGVQAYFKAHAY
+407 RGVQAYFKRHAY
-419 GNTQLSDLL
+419 GNTRLSDLL
-428 GALEETSGRDLGT
+428 GALEETSGRDLKT
-441 WSQKWLQTAG
+441 WSEKWLQAAG
-451 INVLRPE
+451 INILRPE
-458 IETDANGVITS
+458 IETDADGVVTS

-474 EAPALPAGAK
+474 EAPALPVGAK

-489 RPHRIAVGLYDL
+489 RPHRIAVGLYEL
-501 DDSAGGSGK
+501 DDASGK
-510 LVRGERIELDVDGE
+510 LVREERIELDVDGE
-524 LTEVAELVG
+524 LTAVPQLVG

-565 LGDFEASLPRALCW
+565 LGDFESSLPRALCW

-585 TRDAELAARDY
+585 TRDAELPARDY

-620 LTAVELYADPNARE
+620 KLAVDLYADPAARE
-634 ALLTRWTDATL
+634 ALLARWTDATL
-645 AHLRSSAGGSD
+645 AHLRAAAPGSD

-675 DLLEGLLDGR
+675 DLLDALLDG
-685 ESIEGLAVD
+685 SQTIEGLVVD
-694 TELRWSFVQR
+694 TELRWAFVQR
-704 LAAVGRFDEAEITS
+704 LAAVGRFDETEIAG
-718 EYERDRTAAGERH
+718 EYDRDRTAAGERH

-736 AARPTEEAKAE
+736 AARPTPEAKAE
-747 AWASVVESDKLPNA
+747 AWASVVDSDKLPNA

-771 QFGQRELLAPYTEKY
+771 QTDQRDLLAPYADRY
-786 FAAVKG
+786 FEVVKDI
-792 VWDSRSHEMAQQI
+792 WESRSHEMAQQI
-805 AVGLYPSVQV
+805 AVGLYPTVQV
-815 SADTLAKTDEWL
+815 SRETLDRTDAWL
-827 ASAEPSAALRRLISE
+827 ASAEPNAALRRLVSE
-842 SRSGVER
+842 SRAGVER
-849 ALRAQARHGGVGG
+849 ALRAQAA
-862 DALRRGKMAL
+862 DA
-872 PRARARKRRFRMEV
+872 
-886 SRSTGTAAPTGETTS
+886 AA
-901 PAAVARSG
+901 
-909 PRPHQGRGERR
+909 Q
-920 SLLAF
+920 
-925 RF
+925 

>member
-1 MPGTNLTRE
+1 MPGTNLTRV

-32 AVEGGT
+32 AQEGGT
-38 YRSVTTV
+38 FRSVTTV
-45 RFDSAES
+45 RFDSAEA
-52 GVGSFIDLVAPAV
+52 GGETFIDLVAPAV
-65 QEVVLNGDSLD
+65 HEVVLNGRSLD
-76 PAEVFKDSRI
+76 VAAVFRDSRI
-86 ELAGILE
+86 ALKHLE
-93 GRNVLRVVADCA
+93 QGSNELRVVADCA

-147 KATFQFTVKAPS
+147 KATFRFTVRAPS
-159 GWTVISNSPTP
+159 GWTVVSNSPTP
-170 EPKDDVWEFEP
+170 EPKDDLWSFEP
-181 TPRISTYVTALILG
+181 TPRMSTYITALIVG
-195 PYHSVHSVYEKDG
+195 PYHSVHSSYENAETG

-221 AEFLD
+221 AEHLD

-231 EVTRQGFEWFQE
+231 EVTRQGFDWFQE

-248 YPFKKYDQLFVP
+248 YPFAKYDQLFVP

-285 TDAAYEVRAETILHE
+285 TDAAYEVRAATILHE

-320 NESFATYTSIACQSY
+320 NESFATYAEAACQAY
-335 APGSRWPH
+335 APNSRWPH

-358 QDQLPSTHPIMAQ
+358 QDQLPSTHPIMAE

-407 RGVQAYFKAHAY
+407 QGVQAYFKRHAF
-419 GNTQLSDLL
+419 GNTRLSDLL
-428 GALEETSGRDLGT
+428 GALEETSGRDLKA
-441 WSQKWLQTAG
+441 WSKAWLETAG

-458 IETDANGVITS
+458 IETDEQGVIRS
-469 FAIRQ
+469 FAVRQ
-474 EAPALPAGAK
+474 EAPALPEGAK
-484 GEPTL
+484 GTSTL
-489 RPHRIAVGLYDL
+489 RPHRIAIGFYDL
-501 DDSAGGSGK
+501 DEASGK
-510 LVRGERIELDVDGE
+510 LLRGERLELDVTASE
-524 LTEVAELVG
+524 ATQVPQLVG

-559 AFVTEH
+559 AAVTQH
-565 LGDFEASLPRALCW
+565 LGDFESSLPRALCW

-585 TRDAELAARDY
+585 TRDAELSTSAY
-596 LSLVLSGIGKE
+596 LDLVLSGIAKE

-620 LTAVELYADPNARE
+620 KLAIDLYAAPSHHD
-634 ALLTRWTDATL
+634 ALLTRWTEAALT
-645 AHLRSSAGGSD
+645 HLRTAEAGSD

-675 DLLEGLLDGR
+675 DVLDGLLEGTQTID
-685 ESIEGLAVD
+685 GLAVD
-694 TELRWSFVQR
+694 TELRWAFVQR
-704 LAAVGRFDEAEITS
+704 LAAVGRFDESEITT

-736 AARPTEEAKAE
+736 AARPTPEAKAE

-761 VQEAVIGGFV
+761 VQEAVIAGFV
-771 QFGQRELLAPYTEKY
+771 QTDQRELLAPYADKY
-786 FAAVKG
+786 FEALRA
-792 VWDSRSHEMAQQI
+792 VWDARSHEMAQQI
-805 AVGLYPSVQV
+805 AVGLYPSIQV
-815 SADTLAKTDEWL
+815 SEETLAKTADWL
-827 ASAEPSAALRRLISE
+827 SAAEPSAALRRLVSE
-842 SRSGVER
+842 SRAGVER
-849 ALRAQARHGGVGG
+849 ALKAQGA
-862 DALRRGKMAL
+862 DA
-872 PRARARKRRFRMEV
+872 
-886 SRSTGTAAPTGETTS
+886 
-901 PAAVARSG
+901 
-909 PRPHQGRGERR
+909 
-920 SLLAF
+920 
-925 RF
+925 